1 MPEVDNQKSP
11 RNPPWSRDELILAL
25 HLYLSNRDLQPAK
38 GGPEVRELS
47 DVLNRMGN
55 LPGITDRA
63 TYRNTNGVYMKL
75 MNFRRF
81 DPEYAEV
88 GKVGLTRGNKDEEVV
103 WRLFADDPEKM
114 VEVAGAIR
122 AAVAEGATALELAIP
137 TDDDGFSDAPEGRV
151 LTRLHRT
158 RERSRKLVER
168 RKEQVLKEHG
178 RLQCEA
184 CQFDFAERY
193 GDHGNGYIECHH
205 VKPVHELRPGER
217 TKLSDL
223 ALVCANCH
231 RMIHRSRPWL
241 SLKQLRYAIHRTH
254 TQTASDKYTDD

>member
-1 MPEVDNQKSP
+1 MPDNDQKP
-11 RNPPWSRDELILAL
+11 LRNPPWNRDELILAL
-25 HLYLSNRDLQPAK
+25 HLYLSRRDPQPAK

-55 LPGITDRA
+55 LPGLADQA
-63 TYRNTNGVYMKL
+63 TYRNANGVYMKL

-103 WRLFADDPEKM
+103 WRLFASDPARLSQ
-114 VEVAGAIR
+114 VAGAIR
-122 AAVAEGATALELAIP
+122 AAVEEGISAATTTVASDVDDFAE
-137 TDDDGFSDAPEGRV
+137 APEGRV

-158 RERSRKLVER
+158 RERSRKLVD
-168 RKEQVLKEHG
+168 RKKSQALKEHG

-184 CQFDFAERY
+184 CAFNFAEHY
-193 GDHGNGYIECHH
+193 GDHGDGYIECHH
-205 VKPVHELRPGER
+205 VKPVHELQPGER

-231 RMIHRSRPWL
+231 RMIHRLRPWL
-241 SLKQLRYAIHRTH
+241 SLEQLQLVIHHTRT
-254 TQTASDKYTDD
+254 TRVF